1 MKTSWLSL
9 GELHDLGIKFLP
21 AKIDELSMPKISRFA
36 RLYNPENIYVAQH
49 VRIDDFCVVSA
60 GKGESGRIELKG
72 YNHISVGACLYGGAG
87 IFIGE
92 HVQVSVQSIL
102 LSESDNMD
110 GDHLIGAMY
119 PDALRDVRRGAI
131 KLDDFSTVL
140 AGCVVLPGAHLM
152 KGSILGAN
160 SLLGERR
167 ILAPWT
173 IHGGTPARYLKDRA
187 RRMEHAAQQLRQSGD
202 NGQ

>member
-1 MKTSWLSL
+1 MKTSWLTI
-9 GELHDLGIKFLP
+9 GELHDLGLKFLP
-21 AKIDELSMPKISRFA
+21 VTIDELSMPKISRYA
-36 RLYNPENIYVAQH
+36 RLYNPENIWVGQS

-60 GKGESGRIELKG
+60 GKGEANRIELRG
-72 YNHISVGACLYGGAG
+72 HNHISVGACLFGGAG

-102 LSESDNMD
+102 LTESDNMD

-119 PDALRDVRRGAI
+119 PEAMRDVRRGAI
-131 KLDDFSTVL
+131 RLDDFSTVL

-187 RRMEHAAQQLRQSGD
+187 RRMEDAAEKLKGE
-202 NGQ
+202 